1 MRVTHMTFEKEDLE
15 NNKKEEKK
23 KATKKFKDRK
33 LGDEWADWEGNIEA
47 QIDVSQPKSKF
58 IWIASVLLLL
68 ILLGSWGVWFL
79 ISPRIQQ
86 LGSTPTFYLKILFW
100 GGVGLFALFY
110 LLVLVEIATG
120 KIAFFPYRVSE
131 GFLLFLLP
139 KIVWLGN
146 KIGLSR
152 DQIGN
157 AFIKANNA
165 LTASYNKKLNRSK
178 ILVLLPR
185 CLKKEVRKSILS
197 MVEGYDCAVHTVG
210 GGEQARQAV
219 IKEKP
224 TCIIALACERDLV
237 SGIKDV
243 ALKIPVMGIPN
254 QRPEGPCKNTLVDLK
269 MFEEI
274 LHQCKPHKILA
285 ENKTNYHPDNL
296 NNKR

>member
-1 MRVTHMTFEKEDLE
+1 MTFEKDELE
-15 NNKKEEKK
+15 KQGQKEKSPK
-23 KATKKFKDRK
+23 KKFKDRK

-58 IWIASVLLLL
+58 IWIASALLLL
-68 ILLGSWGVWFL
+68 ILLGSGGIWFL

-86 LGSTPTFYLKILFW
+86 LGPNLAFYSKVLFW

-110 LLVLVEIATG
+110 ILILIEVATG

-139 KIVWLGN
+139 KIVWLG
-146 KIGLSR
+146 KKVGLTR

-157 AFIKANNA
+157 AFVKANNA
-165 LTASYNKKLNRSK
+165 LTASYNKKINRSK
-178 ILVLLPR
+178 ILILLPR
-185 CLKKEVRKSILS
+185 CLKKEIRKSILE
-197 MVEGYDCAVHTVG
+197 MVEGYDCSVHTVG

-274 LHQCKPHKILA
+274 LRQCNPRKLNTEA
-285 ENKTNYHPDNL
+285 EANS
-296 NNKR
+296 

>member
-1 MRVTHMTFEKEDLE
+1 MTFERVDQEKE
-15 NNKKEEKK
+15 KVAEKK
-23 KATKKFKDRK
+23 AERKFKDRK

-47 QIDVSQPKSKF
+47 QIDVSQPKSRF
-58 IWIASVLLLL
+58 IWMASALLL
-68 ILLGSWGVWFL
+68 IIVLGCWGIWFL

-86 LGSTPTFYLKILFW
+86 LGPGPAFYSKIFFW
-100 GGVGLFALFY
+100 GCVGIFVLFY
-110 LLVLVEIATG
+110 ILVLVEIATG
-120 KIAFFPYRVSE
+120 KIAFFPYKLSE

-139 KIVWLGN
+139 KIVWLG
-146 KIGLSR
+146 KKVGLSR
-152 DQIGN
+152 DQVGN

-185 CLKKEVRKSILS
+185 CLKKDVRKSILS

-243 ALKIPVMGIPN
+243 AMKIPVMGIPN

-274 LHQCKPHKILA
+274 LHQCNPRKIGTEA
-285 ENKTNYHPDNL
+285 ETN
-296 NNKR
+296 

>member
-1 MRVTHMTFEKEDLE
+1 MTFEKDEKE
-15 NNKKEEKK
+15 KNETRKKKEKK
-23 KATKKFKDRK
+23 KLKDRK

-47 QIDVSQPKSKF
+47 QVDVSQPKSKF
-58 IWIASVLLLL
+58 LWIASVLLVF
-68 ILLGSWGVWFL
+68 ILLGSWGIWFL
-79 ISPRIQQ
+79 ISPRISQ
-86 LGSTPTFYLKILFW
+86 LSPSFTLSAKIFFW
-100 GGVGLFALFY
+100 GGVGIFAVFY
-110 LLVLVEIATG
+110 CLILLEIATG
-120 KIAFFPYRVSE
+120 KIAIFPYRVSE

-139 KIVWLGN
+139 KIVWLGK

-185 CLKKEVRKSILS
+185 CLKKDVRKSILS

-274 LHQCKPHKILA
+274 LRQCNPRKINVQA
-285 ENKTNYHPDNL
+285 ENS
-296 NNKR
+296 

>member
-1 MRVTHMTFEKEDLE
+1 MTFEKEE
-15 NNKKEEKK
+15 YEKEKEKEKK
-23 KATKKFKDRK
+23 PKRKLKDRK

-68 ILLGSWGVWFL
+68 IVLGCWGLWFL

-86 LGSTPTFYLKILFW
+86 LGSNLAFYSKVLFW
-100 GGVGLFALFY
+100 GSVGIFVLFY
-110 LLVLVEIATG
+110 LLVMVEIATG
-120 KIAFFPYRVSE
+120 KIAFFPYKVSE

-139 KIVWLGN
+139 KIVWLG
-146 KIGLSR
+146 KKVGLSR

-185 CLKKEVRKSILS
+185 CLKKDIRKSILS

-274 LHQCKPHKILA
+274 LQQCNPGKA
-285 ENKTNYHPDNL
+285 ETEVKMS
-296 NNKR
+296 